1 MELDLETVACP
12 ICEGFENEHIY
23 KTEVFLAGD
32 KKVKVTVNQCKKCE
46 FVYNSPRPT
55 ERFLSEFYS
64 NNLSSSGQ
72 IFRDE
77 TSNSYY
83 FKITQRESK
92 VSLITLKITP
102 VLVF

>member
-64 NNLSSSGQ
+64 
-72 IFRDE
+72 E
-77 TSNSYY
+77 
-83 FKITQRESK
+83 
-92 VSLITLKITP
+92 
-102 VLVF
+102 